1 MELHP
6 DEVAA
11 DFLPTLPTVPRGLWS
26 YLYSVDLRPD
36 LYDDISGY
44 LRTLCELCSV
54 ENVLAVFFAD
64 TANSASYEEQWSELN
79 RKRYQ
84 VCVCVCVCVCVRA
97 CACVYE

>member
-1 MELHP
+1 MELYP
-6 DEVAA
+6 DEVTS
-11 DFLPTLPTVPRGLWS
+11 DLLPTLPAVPRGLWS

-64 TANSASYEEQWSELN
+64 TANSALGYEEQWNDLN

-84 VCVCVCVCVCVRA
+84 VSD
-97 CACVYE
+97 